1 MPDLSQPSADLL
13 PVQRRATLAY
23 RALRIWAVP
32 LLRSLFRIVVER
44 RDRIPTERN
53 YVLIANHLNLL
64 DSFAILAEFPAEP
77 RVHFLGDT
85 TILITRR
92 LQWAMV
98 KSVAGFIPV
107 NRKLS
112 PDTVLFDHVNKCLQR
127 GGVVALY
134 PEGNYGLAEGELLPF
149 KKGFAHFAIDNNV
162 PVLPVAHIRAV
173 SPPDGATNV
182 PLGGEIRADYI
193 SRPSNDP
200 IIKLEPPVGVTLD
213 NPHWDGTT
221 FVIEYHGLRDNS
233 LYHAELDQ
241 DEWSGK

>member
-44 RDRIPTERN
+44 RDRIPTECN
-53 YVLIANHLNLL
+53 YVLIANHLNWL

-162 PVLPVAHIRAV
+162 PVLPVALSGMKDLWLRKTVRMIVGEPIESTGHTVDSLVAIAEARMREL
-173 SPPDGATNV
+173 V
-182 PLGGEIRADYI
+182 PAYQDPGG
-193 SRPSNDP
+193 
-200 IIKLEPPVGVTLD
+200 IKL
-213 NPHWDGTT
+213 
-221 FVIEYHGLRDNS
+221 LRHS
-233 LYHAELDQ
+233 LTHLF
-241 DEWSGK
+241 